1 MLEGKLLNQKSRMS
15 GVSIDKL
22 NQAFKTFENG
32 AGPGQYEKPDLNG
45 GNLSFSKTRN
55 MP

>member
-1 MLEGKLLNQKSRMS
+1 MS